1 MRKRIGIVGHSEE
14 GLALIPLLEANP
26 DVEICAIVSDD
37 LDLARSRLAGIE
49 PGLEQRFEGQLSESP
64 ELLRG
69 MTALVAVIDAEAGPV
84 FQDFLTEAP
93 ERGIQVT
100 TPLIAKM
107 LYAFG
112 RVDASRNPDLLHTL
126 GEILESYNL
135 TVDRSGLLSRI
146 LQIAV
151 GATGADRGSLML
163 YDEKLGQLYVE
174 VAIGIERELIPK
186 IRVSPG
192 QGISGLAFQ
201 SRQAILVH
209 GKPDRAQFRI
219 VRERDDVES
228 ASSAPLIHDERVLGV
243 LNLSHA
249 RQQGAFD
256 EEDLQFVEQLATLD
270 AKIISRAQEYHGLLR
285 DSAQLHSQQQVQE
298 IMGTSDPLTRRLS
311 RICQFIA
318 HELENGICH
327 LYLHDAEADSLQLH
341 ASSLPLDLLSSPLVI
356 RSGVGLHGFSAG
368 TREPVFMAESLNGRS
383 ACVAIYPLLAREEL
397 IGVLSMEGAL
407 SGGALQLIRDKIEA
421 SARALSEELS
431 DALREFQMDRENTRM
446 TAITEAASL
455 MNVVRESAELHRRI
469 TTSAAMILEAE
480 HAVLRLLDEATGLY
494 QIRSYFGSAE
504 AEGQTPLFNLEKA
517 LSMQSIEQRQSLR
530 LIEIEERPDLA
541 EYDADVNT
549 ALVQPIS
556 RGARIVGT
564 LALLNR
570 AACDTFSSDYF
581 SQGDD
586 KTLARFLE
594 HARQAL
600 ERVHECEAV
609 RHHQRFDTLTGLPN
623 AIHLRE
629 RLEQEVSRALP
640 SGQALWVV
648 HLEIGGL
655 PQLLEGQRESEGDRL
670 VVAIAQELQA
680 ELRDFDVLARTLPD
694 GFDILIPDPP
704 ADEPSALLGPLAR
717 RVREAIRREPDP
729 GLAGQI
735 SLHFGYAQFPRDG
748 QTSRQLLEHARARTV
763 TND

>member
-37 LDLARSRLAGIE
+37 LDLARSRLSAIE
-49 PGLEQRFEGQLSESP
+49 PGLELRFENKLSSSTD
-64 ELLRG
+64 LLRATTG
-69 MTALVAVIDAEAGPV
+69 LVALIDADAPRA
-84 FQDFLTEAP
+84 FQEFLNEVP

-100 TPLIAKM
+100 TPLIAKL

-112 RVDASRNPDLLHTL
+112 PVDASRKPDLLATL

-135 TVDRSGLLSRI
+135 TVDRAGLLSRI

-174 VAIGIERELIPK
+174 VAIGIERELIAK
-186 IRVSPG
+186 IRVAPG

-201 SRQAILVH
+201 GRQAILMH
-209 GKPDRAQFRI
+209 GKADRAQFRI

-228 ASSAPLIHDERVLGV
+228 AISAPLIHDSRVLGV
-243 LNLSHA
+243 LNLSHG

-270 AKIISRAQEYHGLLR
+270 AKIIARAEEYHSLLR
-285 DSAQLHSQQQVQE
+285 DSAQLHAQQRVHE
-298 IMGTSDPLTRRLS
+298 ILEDGEPLSRRLS
-311 RICQFIA
+311 QICRFVA
-318 HELENGICH
+318 DELESGICH
-327 LYLHDAEADSLQLH
+327 LYLYDQEADSLQLH
-341 ASSLPLDLLSSPLVI
+341 ASSLPLDLLASPLTI
-356 RSGVGLHGFSAG
+356 RSGIGLHGWCIRS
-368 TREPVFMAESLNGRS
+368 REPVFLSNALNGRS
-383 ACVAIYPLLAREEL
+383 ACFAIYPLLARDEIL
-397 IGVLSMEGAL
+397 GVLSMEGAVSPSSL
-407 SGGALQLIRDKIEA
+407 ELIRDKIDA
-421 SARALSEELS
+421 SARSLSEELS
-431 DALREFQMDRENTRM
+431 DSLREARMERENTRM
-446 TAITEAASL
+446 TAITEAAAL
-455 MNVVRESAELHRRI
+455 MNGSQESAELHRRI

-480 HAVLRLLDEATGLY
+480 HAVLRILDEATGRY

-504 AEGQTPLFNLEKA
+504 TDEQTPLFGLEKS
-517 LSMQSIEQRQSLR
+517 LSMQAIEQRRSLR
-530 LIEIEERPDLA
+530 LIDIDERPDLT
-541 EYDADVNT
+541 EFDADVST
-549 ALVQPIS
+549 ALVQPIT

-570 AACDTFSSDYF
+570 AARDAFSSDYF
-581 SQGDD
+581 SEGDD
-586 KTLARFLE
+586 KTLSRFLE
-594 HARQAL
+594 HARHAL
-600 ERVHECEAV
+600 ERVHEREAV

-623 AIHLRE
+623 AMHLRE
-629 RLEQEVSRALP
+629 RLEQEVARALR
-640 SGQALWVV
+640 SGQSLWVL

-670 VVAIAQELQA
+670 VISIAQELQA
-680 ELRDFDVLARTLPD
+680 ELRDFDVLARTLPE
-694 GFDILIPDPP
+694 GFDMLIPDPP

-717 RVREAIRREPDP
+717 RVREAVRREPDP
-729 GLAGQI
+729 ALAGQI

-748 QTSRQLLEHARARTV
+748 QTSRQLLENARAHTV